1 MHIENLLVFCK
12 CFMGFL
18 SEKTPLCVC
27 QQNNI
32 KLSELITVHA
42 TAYESCPLQLEH
54 LVLSYVFTA
63 EEKTFQCNRTCSY
76 TGKKIH

>member
-1 MHIENLLVFCK
+1 MCL
-12 CFMGFL
+12 
-18 SEKTPLCVC
+18 C

-54 LVLSYVFTA
+54 LVLSYVFIA

-76 TGKKIH
+76 TGKNTLKCLK

>member
-1 MHIENLLVFCK
+1 MCL
-12 CFMGFL
+12 
-18 SEKTPLCVC
+18 C

-76 TGKKIH
+76 TGKKYTEMLKVTLLKFL